1 MGRFDIDF
9 TSSGARVPG
18 ASEPAPSEK
27 PSLFTALREQL
38 GLRLQPER
46 APRLVTIFER
56 IEMPTED

>member
-27 PSLFTALREQL
+27 PSLFTALQNSSASDSSPNAR
-38 GLRLQPER
+38 P
-46 APRLVTIFER
+46 VS
-56 IEMPTED
+56 